1 MVEIGCWLLEFD
13 WIEEVV
19 SMMHRIKAKCVVWRR
34 RGAVDIF
41 KVCLASVDIQASDDD
56 SLDRRDRPTQLSNSF
71 RRQTHHRI
79 THSTFNSSAFGMLV
93 HAVR

>member
-41 KVCLASVDIQASDDD
+41 KVCLASVDIFKVCLASDND
-56 SLDRRDRPTQLSNSF
+56 SLDSSPTKL
-71 RRQTHHRI
+71 R
-79 THSTFNSSAFGMLV
+79 AM
-93 HAVR
+93 AEA